1 MVPELTQAN
10 SKRLNIGHYCTS
22 FQVDRGLGS
31 KVAVR
36 FLDPQLQAA
45 ELTYMELDTK
55 SNQVANLLRTCE
67 FNIGDTAFI
76 YLPKCL
82 EFYEI
87 FLGILKSGLI
97 AGTLFS
103 NFGSEAL
110 FDRLSDSK
118 ARVVFTKKKMAAKLM
133 RVIDQLPDLKM
144 IVLLDGGESLEGCQ
158 VDYQS
163 LIQKMSIDFSP
174 QTFAHDPAI
183 LQYTSGS
190 TGKPKGVLHVHNALA
205 SILSSFEEV
214 HQPLNEDTYW
224 CTADPAWVTGISYG
238 IIAPLARGLT
248 QIQYGGVFDPLTWF
262 SIIERENIDLLYTA
276 PTVLRMMMQYEDE
289 TYSGL
294 DLSRLKRIYSV
305 GEPLN
310 PEIYRWGVRVLKHEI
325 YDTWFQ
331 TETGAIQIANRP
343 PLKIK
348 PGSMGVPLSQ
358 TQAAILDENYQNL
371 PPNTIGKLTLKSG
384 WDSMLVG
391 YLNQPEIYQEKF
403 KRGYYLSGDL
413 ASMDEDGYFW
423 FKGRD
428 DDVINTSGHL
438 VSPFEVESCLLEMDE
453 IADVGVIGAP
463 DPLLWE
469 KVVTY
474 VKLKPEFTLTSAL
487 ALKIKIYVS
496 NRVSPLATPAE
507 IIAVDKIPKNRSGK
521 VMRRYLRSI
530 YNGTDP
536 GDLSTMEEE

>member
-1 MVPELTQAN
+1 MVPELKPDALPP
-10 SKRLNIGHYCTS
+10 LNIGHYCTG

-31 KVAVR
+31 KVAVK
-36 FLDPQLQAA
+36 FLDHQLNTA
-45 ELTYMELDTK
+45 ELTYRDLDLR
-55 SNQVANLLRTCE
+55 SNQVANLLRTSG

-110 FDRLSDSK
+110 FDRLYDSK
-118 ARVVFTKKKMAAKLM
+118 ARIVFTKKKMAAKLM
-133 RVIDQLPDLKM
+133 RLIDQLPDLKM
-144 IVLLDGGESLEGCQ
+144 IVLLDGDDNLEGCQ

-163 LIQKMSIDFSP
+163 LIQKMSVDFSP

-190 TGKPKGVLHVHNALA
+190 TGKPKGVMHVHKALA
-205 SILSSFEEV
+205 SISSSFDEV
-214 HQPLNEDTYW
+214 HQPLDEDTYW

-262 SIIERENIDLLYTA
+262 GIIEKEKIDLLYTA

-289 TYSGL
+289 TYSGF
-294 DLSRLKRIYSV
+294 DLSQLKRIYSV

-310 PEIYRWGVRVLKHEI
+310 PEIYKWGVRVLKHEI

-358 TQAAILDENYQNL
+358 TEAAILDENYQNL
-371 PPNTIGKLTLKSG
+371 PPNTIGKLTLKTG
-384 WDSMLVG
+384 WDSMFVG

-403 KRGYYLSGDL
+403 KRDYYLSGDL
-413 ASMDEDGYFW
+413 ASMDEDGYVW

-474 VKLKPEFTLTSAL
+474 VKLRPEFTLTSAL
-487 ALKIKIYVS
+487 SLKIKIYVS